1 MGHACTHEQFPG
13 PNKEHPIVAVLA
25 VIAIVAAILLI
36 GLARVAV
43 HGTED
48 LQEALADPVVSDL
61 VVVVPK
67 PDTIPQEEREVD
79 AAVTSSRF
87 ATGFSPRL
95 RRAPPPSSPM

>member
-36 GLARVAV
+36 GWARLAV
-43 HGTED
+43 HGTDD
-48 LQEALADPVVSDL
+48 LQEALVEPFAPSDMPAA
-61 VVVVPK
+61 PK
-67 PDTIPQEEREVD
+67 PDTKAPEEREVD

-87 ATGFSPRL
+87 ATGFSP
-95 RRAPPPSSPM
+95 